1 MPKVVMTITADWEG
15 WFLEER
21 DLKAM
26 RALYAQLDVLQD
38 SLGEPIPIT
47 HFICA
52 RYFIETDVQST
63 ITANQEKVLSA
74 LGRKQDEIGAHVH
87 SWASLLFASGIPWPD
102 IKIVPIGQDFPA
114 QKFFRNGKAY
124 RDAGYQVPFGAYSQA
139 QITKVLKATNA
150 LLQKYLSLPAAPVS
164 FRCGCWVTCN
174 SIFKALQDAGL
185 QNDASAVPFNYITN
199 VVEKSPEGPSA
210 LTKWLVKIWGDKQV
224 TSGEPWLQN
233 SLSFAQ
239 YPNGILGVG
248 DAQISEPAIVDG
260 IVEVPDT
267 TMLLPW
273 SNQAFMNSH
282 IDQAF
287 KIAET
292 SGEDVY
298 ISLGFHQETCGT
310 PSSFEVDGFPRT
322 AEEKEVQLNGI
333 LGAVA
338 HAVSKSLRLKVPVEF
353 IKKTSLAERTRLRAG
368 LAAAGTTPT
377 TPDPAN
383 RM

>member
-1 MPKVVMTITADWEG
+1 MAKVVMTLTVDWEG
-15 WFLEER
+15 WFLDPR

-26 RALYAQLDVLQD
+26 RALYAQLEVLQN

-52 RYFIETDVQST
+52 RYFTETDVQSS
-63 ITANQEKVLSA
+63 IEANREKVLSA

-87 SWASLLFASGIPWPD
+87 SWESLFLASGIPKPD
-102 IKIVPIGQDFPA
+102 IKVLPVGQNFDPPTYSRKGKSDF
-114 QKFFRNGKAY
+114 
-124 RDAGYQVPFGAYSQA
+124 DIGYQVPFGAYSQA
-139 QITKVLKATNA
+139 EITKVLQATMV

-174 SIFKALQDAGL
+174 SIFKALQAAGL

-199 VVEKSPEGPSA
+199 VIMKSDPSD
-210 LTKWLVKIWGDKQV
+210 LTRWLVAIWGDKQV
-224 TSGEPWLQN
+224 TSGEPWLRN

-239 YPNGILGVG
+239 YPNGILGMG
-248 DAQISEPAIVDG
+248 DTQISEPAIVDG

-267 TMLLPW
+267 AMLLPW
-273 SNQAFMNSH
+273 ANQALMNSH

-292 SGEDVY
+292 SGQDVY

-310 PSSFEVDGFPRT
+310 ASSFEVSGFPLT
-322 AEEKEVQLNGI
+322 AEEKKVQLNGI

-338 HAVSKSLRLKVPVEF
+338 HAVSKSLRMKVPVEF

-368 LAAAGTTPT
+368 LAAAGTTT
-377 TPDPAN
+377 TTADAAN
-383 RM
+383 KM

>member
-1 MPKVVMTITADWEG
+1 MTLTVDWEG
-15 WFLEER
+15 WFLEPR

-26 RALYAQLDVLQD
+26 RALYAQLEVLQN

-52 RYFIETDVQST
+52 RYFTETDVASG
-63 ITANQEKVLSA
+63 IEANQEKMLSA

-87 SWASLLFASGIPWPD
+87 SWESLFLASGIPKPKIKALPVGQGFSPPLYYRKGKSELD
-102 IKIVPIGQDFPA
+102 I
-114 QKFFRNGKAY
+114 
-124 RDAGYQVPFGAYSQA
+124 GYQVPFGAYDEPE
-139 QITKVLKATNA
+139 ITDVLKATMV
-150 LLQKYLSLPAAPVS
+150 LLQKYLSLPAPPVS

-174 SIFKALQDAGL
+174 SIFKSLKAAGL

-199 VVEKSPEGPSA
+199 VIMNRPKGSSD
-210 LTKWLVKIWGDKQV
+210 LTRWLVAIWGDKKV

-239 YPNGILGVG
+239 YPNGILGMG
-248 DAQISEPAIVDG
+248 DAQISEPEIVDG

-273 SNQAFMNSH
+273 ANQALMNSH

-292 SGEDVY
+292 SGQDVY
-298 ISLGFHQETCGT
+298 ISIGFHQETCGT
-310 PSSFEVDGFPRT
+310 PSSFEVSGFPLT
-322 AEEKEVQLNGI
+322 AEEKQVQLNGI

-338 HAVSKSLRLKVPVEF
+338 HAVSKSLRMKVPVEF
-353 IKKTSLAERTRLRAG
+353 IKKTSLGERTRLRAG

-377 TPDPAN
+377 TN
-383 RM
+383 RYS